1 MDENQKSDNL
11 VMISSNLVKEYE
23 KGSDGYALIVE
34 KRPSLT
40 PLDVNMTCVDFK
52 DW

>member
-1 MDENQKSDNL
+1 MIVSD
-11 VMISSNLVKEYE
+11 LVKEYE
-23 KGSDGYALIVE
+23 KESDGYALIVE

-40 PLDVNMTCVDFK
+40 PLSADMTFESLK